1 VSDFLLTKDQK
12 KKIEDFIETVT
23 LRLDYTRTLDWLQRW
38 LKASRRASIAAIF
51 FGVIT
56 VIAAIGVVA
65 AVVFVLWGGL
75 PWWAI
80 TGISIVALLLWQWQ
94 WGYVIKAYETVGEPI
109 IESLANSPSY
119 GSLIG
124 GYLLVIFGGGLV
136 LVICVLLL
144 IGVHYISQNWG
155 FFLRI
160 WLGLAGN
167 FVFGMVICWIGI
179 IIDGIATMIGA
190 FIVFICRIVVDSAR
204 WVMWRIAS
212 YPKGPLTGTLTLIGA
227 VLAVIKMFSSK

>member
-1 VSDFLLTKDQK
+1 MELRYDLDLFNSLPERLAEEVYVRFSAGVPMGRWLNIGIILACFGIFVSVSDFLLTKDQK

-167 FVFGMVICWIGI
+167 FVFGMVICWIE
-179 IIDGIATMIGA
+179 IGRA
-190 FIVFICRIVVDSAR
+190 HV
-204 WVMWRIAS
+204 
-212 YPKGPLTGTLTLIGA
+212 
-227 VLAVIKMFSSK
+227 